1 MSRLRRR
8 AALGLTLLL
17 SWTACARDPV
27 WRDGEWVS
35 ERKGFRIGVP
45 PPIPAAEAGA
55 GPDAEAPRDV
65 PWQRFRLEG
74 AVLAYRRDERETLS
88 LQARCGRPVTS
99 PALMARH
106 LVIGIPERVL
116 REGGPRELAGHPAWL
131 QSFDARLEGRTVRI
145 KTLTLVAHGCAY
157 DLLLVAE
164 GDSAPAERAFDAW
177 TATFALTRDPSAQ
190 AAP

>member
-27 WRDGEWVS
+27 WKDGEWVS

-45 PPIPAAEAGA
+45 PALPAAESE
-55 GPDAEAPRDV
+55 PDADASRDV

-74 AVLAYRRDERETLS
+74 AVLAYRRDDRETLS

-116 REGGPRELAGHPAWL
+116 REGGPREIAGRSGWL
-131 QSFDARLEGRTVRI
+131 QSFDARLDGRTVRI
-145 KTLTLVAHGCAY
+145 KTLTLVAGDCAY

-164 GDSAPAERAFDAW
+164 GDHAPAERAFDAW
-177 TATFALTRDPSAQ
+177 AASFELTRDAG
-190 AAP
+190 AEGAP